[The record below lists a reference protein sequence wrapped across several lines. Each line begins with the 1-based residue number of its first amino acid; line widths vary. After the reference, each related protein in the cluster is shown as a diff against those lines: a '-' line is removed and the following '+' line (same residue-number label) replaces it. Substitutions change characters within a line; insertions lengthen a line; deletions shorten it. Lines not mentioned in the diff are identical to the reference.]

1 MRPKA
6 IEVQNLHKN
15 FSEIRAVDG
24 VSFNVEQGEIF
35 SLLGHYLAIV
45 TMILCQFVILIVFGQ
60 LILKLDY
67 LRAAGATLLVT
78 LASAL
83 CIGALGLLIGV
94 LAKSEEQAVM
104 FSLIPMFILAGL
116 GGAWVPLEITGPT
129 FSTIGHI
136 SPVAWAMDGF
146 ENITSRGL
154 GFSSVLVPAAALL
167 GYTVLFFILA
177 AWRLHKSEER

>member
-45 TMILCQFVILIVFGQ
+45 TMILCQFIILIVFGQ

-116 GGAWVPLEITGPT
+116 GGARVPLEITGPT

-146 ENITSRGL
+146 ENIISRGL
-154 GFSSVLVPAAALL
+154 GFSSVLVPATALL